1 MHRIVVIA
9 NPAAS
14 QFTGG
19 SHRDVMATLNRVAE
33 VGSIWPGSP
42 AEAAERARESAES
55 GADIVVAMGG
65 DGIVHHVS
73 QGVVGTEA
81 SLGVIPVGTTNVFA
95 RLMGIPSKPVK
106 AARLLVTSP
115 QIRRVGVA
123 TMTLHRG
130 STQTVHHSIFA
141 CGFGLDAAVVERAE
155 KEPYRKY
162 RFGSVHYAT
171 SAFATAL
178 QDFPRR
184 RPHVTVH
191 AGDREAYATAA
202 MIQFR
207 EIYTYFGKVA
217 LKIAPAHPD
226 PMTVLVV
233 KRLRRRHIPRIAVTL
248 FAGRAL
254 ESIPEMEVWR
264 RVGQFEW
271 KADPPV
277 KVQADG
283 EALGMVDG
291 GTVEWAPDALAVIVP
306 PSPPPR

>member
-19 SHRDVMATLNRVAE
+19 SHRDVMATLDRVAD

-42 AEAAERARESAES
+42 AEATEKARESAEG
-55 GADIVVAMGG
+55 GAAIVVAMGG
-65 DGIVHHVS
+65 DGMVHHVS

-106 AARLLVTSP
+106 AARLLVSSP
-115 QIRRVGVA
+115 LIRRVGVA
-123 TMTLHRG
+123 TMTLQRG
-130 STQTVHHSIFA
+130 STETVHHSIFA
-141 CGFGLDAAVVERAE
+141 CGFGLDAAVVQRAE

-162 RFGSVHYAT
+162 RFGSIHYAR
-171 SAFATAL
+171 SAFGTAL

-184 RPHVTVH
+184 KPHVTVN
-191 AGDREAYATAA
+191 AGEREAYVTAA

-207 EIYTYFGKVA
+207 EIYTYFGRIPLRVA
-217 LKIAPAHPD
+217 PSDPD

-233 KRLRRRHIPRIAVTL
+233 KRLRRLSIPRIAVTI
-248 FAGRAL
+248 FAGRDL
-254 ESIPEMEVWR
+254 ETIPDMDVWR
-264 RVGQFEW
+264 RVELFEL

-277 KVQADG
+277 EVQADG

-291 GTVEWAPDALAVIVP
+291 GTVHWAPNALAVIVP
-306 PSPPPR
+306 TPTPN

>member
-19 SHRDVMATLNRVAE
+19 SHRDVMATLDRVAD
-33 VGSIWPGSP
+33 VASIWPGSP
-42 AEAAERARESAES
+42 AEASDKAREAAEG

-65 DGIVHHVS
+65 DGMVHHVS
-73 QGVVGTEA
+73 QGVVGTVA

-123 TMTLHRG
+123 TMTLRRG
-130 STQTVHHSIFA
+130 STETVHHAIFA
-141 CGFGLDAAVVERAE
+141 CGFGLDAAVVQRAD

-162 RFGSVHYAT
+162 RFGSIHYAR
-171 SAFATAL
+171 SAFGTAL

-184 RPHVTVH
+184 KPHVTVRS
-191 AGDREAYATAA
+191 GDRETYATAA

-207 EIYTYFGKVA
+207 EIYTYFGKVP
-217 LKIAPAHPD
+217 LRIAPAHPD

-233 KRLRRRHIPRIAVTL
+233 RRLRRRHIPRIAASV
-248 FAGRAL
+248 FAGRDL
-254 ESIPEMEVWR
+254 GSVPDMEVWR
-264 RVGQFEW
+264 RIDKFEL

-277 KVQADG
+277 EVQADG

-291 GTVEWAPDALAVIVP
+291 GTVEWAPDALAVLVPTP
-306 PSPPPR
+306 PSR

>member
-1 MHRIVVIA
+1 MHRIVVVA

-19 SHRDVMATLNRVAE
+19 SHRDVMATLDRVAD

-42 AEAAERARESAES
+42 GEATEKARESAEG
-55 GADIVVAMGG
+55 GAAIVVAMGG
-65 DGIVHHVS
+65 DGMVHHVS
-73 QGVVGTEA
+73 QGVVGTAA

-123 TMTLHRG
+123 TMTLQRG
-130 STQTVHHSIFA
+130 STETVHHSIFA
-141 CGFGLDAAVVERAE
+141 CGFGLDAAVVQRAE

-162 RFGSVHYAT
+162 RFGSIHYAR
-171 SAFATAL
+171 SAFGTAL
-178 QDFPRR
+178 QDFPGRK
-184 RPHVTVH
+184 PHVTVH
-191 AGDREAYATAA
+191 GGDREAYVTAA

-207 EIYTYFGKVA
+207 EIYTYFGKIPLRITPSA
-217 LKIAPAHPD
+217 PD
-226 PMTVLVV
+226 PMTVLIV
-233 KRLRRRHIPRIAVTL
+233 KRLRRRHIPRIAAAV
-248 FAGRAL
+248 FAGRDL
-254 ESIPEMEVWR
+254 ESIPDMDVWR
-264 RVGQFEW
+264 RVDLFEM

-277 KVQADG
+277 EAQADG

-291 GTVEWAPDALAVIVP
+291 GTVQWAPDALAVIVP
-306 PSPPPR
+306 ALVSD